1 MASRKRKPSTVLD
14 DGRRKKS
21 RVNDDDD
28 DISEEILTHVTPDRE
43 EALVRRL
50 SQRPLFTQTQTSKVQ
65 REAGIIEEV
74 RVTNFM
80 SHSKLNFQYVLYS
93 TPVRL
98 FTQRRSVAK
107 SVGCLQRHSFVC
119 LFVNTITFKRVNI
132 G

>member
-21 RVNDDDD
+21 RVNDDADDD

-80 SHSKLNFQYVLYS
+80 SHSKLNFQYVLYCS
-93 TPVRL
+93 PVRL
-98 FTQRRSVAK
+98 FTQRRSIPK
-107 SVGCLQRHSFVC
+107 SFGCFQRHLFVC
-119 LFVNTITFKRVNI
+119 LSTR
-132 G
+132 